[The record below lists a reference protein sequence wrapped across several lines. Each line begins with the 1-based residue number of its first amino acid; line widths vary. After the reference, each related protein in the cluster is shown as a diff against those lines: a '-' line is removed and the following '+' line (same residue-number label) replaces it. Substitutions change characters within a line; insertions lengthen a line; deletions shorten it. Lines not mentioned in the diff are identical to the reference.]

1 MARIKLYTV
10 DEAERTLP
18 LVKRIV
24 RDIMTNFDEHEKRLI
39 ERKKLPLTPP
49 PGGSVE
55 DAAFALEREMD
66 TFRDEVLRC
75 QRELETM
82 GIELK
87 DYRIGLLDFYSRYD
101 GRIVFLC
108 WKNDEGDNLRYF
120 HDIQAGF
127 PGRTPITPVNRHRFV
142 GMEPGQKFI
151 DIK

>member
-24 RDIMTNFDEHEKRLI
+24 RDIMTHYDEHEKRLL

-49 PGGSVE
+49 AGSGAE
-55 DAAFALEREMD
+55 ERAFQLEREMESNR
-66 TFRDEVLRC
+66 TEVIRC
-75 QRELETM
+75 QGELEIM

-87 DYRIGLLDFYSRYD
+87 DYHVGLLDFYSRYD

-108 WKNDEGDNLRYF
+108 WKSDEGDTLSF
-120 HDIQAGF
+120 WHDLQAGF
-127 PGRTPITPVNRHRFV
+127 PGRQHITPANRHRFV
-142 GMEPGQKFI
+142 GMPPGQKYI
-151 DIK
+151 EVK

>member
-18 LVKRIV
+18 LVKKIV
-24 RDIMTNFDEHEKRLI
+24 RDIMTNYDEHETRLI

-49 PGGSVE
+49 PGSKVE
-55 DAAFALEREMD
+55 EQAHALEREMEH
-66 TFRDEVLRC
+66 FRDEVVRY

-87 DYRIGLLDFYSRYD
+87 DHRVGLLDFYSRYD

-108 WKNDEGDNLRYF
+108 WKSDEDTLSF
-120 HDIQAGF
+120 WHDLQSGF
-127 PGRTPITPVNRHRFV
+127 PGRQRITPANRKRFT
-142 GMEPGQKFI
+142 GMEPGQRFVDVK
-151 DIK
+151 